1 MHIRRILPLLAALVL
16 LAGNAL
22 AITISASPNPVTAG
36 QPTIFTIGTTYA
48 TVPTSC
54 TLTVNFGDQT
64 PPATFVPGA
73 GNSSRVLGYAYA
85 NPGTYQATASSA
97 GCVVVAVDPPASLF
111 VNVTPI
117 TPVGTPFGISRLEL
131 AFPDGKGQAT
141 VRRNEQGLRATATL
155 TTTGSGLLQGFWE
168 VDGRPLLPIDR
179 HVTFGQVVTIE
190 TPAIAPLPTF
200 DPGTHLLR
208 FVVTAP
214 TVPFNL
220 PTLVYTVTP
229 EEGRPI
235 QLQGPLPQAILPYAP
250 ASFSWHAQNGAGHY
264 ELRFMAADG
273 TSLFAAITKTP
284 DYRLT
289 DLALRKFFTPGARY
303 LWQVTAFDADGR
315 PAGESK
321 PVPFGFQGT
330 DRN

>member
-1 MHIRRILPLLAALVL
+1 MPIRRVFSFAAVLLLLAAS
-16 LAGNAL
+16 AQAL
-22 AITISASPNPVTAG
+22 TISAAPNPVSAG
-36 QPTIFTIGTTYA
+36 QPTTFRVGTNYNPVPASCSVTVDFGDQSATTFNPAAGNAFQSIPHTYA
-48 TVPTSC
+48 TS
-54 TLTVNFGDQT
+54 
-64 PPATFVPGA
+64 
-73 GNSSRVLGYAYA
+73 
-85 NPGTYQATASSA
+85 GTYQATASSS
-97 GCVVVAVDPPASLF
+97 GCVIIVAEPPATTIVS
-111 VNVTPI
+111 VTS
-117 TPVGTPFGISRLEL
+117 FGISRLEL

-155 TTTGSGLLQGFWE
+155 TTVGSGLLQGFWE
-168 VDGRPLLPIDR
+168 VDGRPLLPIER

-190 TPAIAPLPTF
+190 TPAIPALPTF

-208 FVVTAP
+208 FVVTTP
-214 TVPFNL
+214 GVSFNL

-250 ASFSWHAQNGAGHY
+250 ASFGWHAQSGAGHY

-273 TSLFAAITKTP
+273 TPVFAALTKTP

-289 DLALRKFFTPGARY
+289 DLALRKFFAPGSRY

-315 PAGESK
+315 PAGESQ
-321 PVPFGFQGT
+321 PVPFGFQGIGGK
-330 DRN
+330 